1 MTNVGFNGVVMVHPY
16 VDSDGIAEDGAAC
29 RTDPGASQGEGCCG
43 GIGIGVVLGVVC
55 AGCGDPVRAVEV
67 DLPLVVAVCASGGR
81 GSEEGIR
88 RVAFAEVLVFGD
100 STRCHRGMQVPEG
113 DRVGGGATK
122 VVGDSEGIKSRRLA
136 DEVDGRGDESV
147 CRVGPPQGQRC
158 VAARNSGGGGA
169 RGVTKT
175 DDMDNVA
182 DVGGDV
188 RDGE

>member
-1 MTNVGFNGVVMVHPY
+1 MADVGFNRVVMVHPY
-16 VDSDGIAEDGAAC
+16 VDGHGVAEDGAAC
-29 RTDPGASQGEGCCG
+29 RADPGASQGEGCCG

-55 AGCGDPVRAVEV
+55 AGRGNPVRAVEV
-67 DLPLVVAVCASGGR
+67 DLPLVVAVCTSGGR

-100 STRCHRGMQVPEG
+100 RTRCHRGVQVPEG
-113 DRVGGGATK
+113 DRVGGGAPE
-122 VVGDSEGIKSRRLA
+122 VVRDGERVESRRLA

-147 CRVGPPQGQRC
+147 CRVGPPQGQRR

-182 DVGGDV
+182 DIGGDV